1 MSRFFSTTGDG
12 TFLSSSLTGTRAQYS
27 GLVRTPCSSG
37 VAMSMAASKKG
48 RRSSSGSSSSIS
60 LETRSREVALSLRI
74 FARRAQKAS

>member
-12 TFLSSSLTGTRAQYS
+12 TFLFSSLTGTRVQYT

-37 VAMSMAASKKG
+37 VATPMAASKNG

-60 LETRSREVALSLRI
+60 FDTRSRDVALPLCI
-74 FARRAQKAS
+74 FRRRAQKAA